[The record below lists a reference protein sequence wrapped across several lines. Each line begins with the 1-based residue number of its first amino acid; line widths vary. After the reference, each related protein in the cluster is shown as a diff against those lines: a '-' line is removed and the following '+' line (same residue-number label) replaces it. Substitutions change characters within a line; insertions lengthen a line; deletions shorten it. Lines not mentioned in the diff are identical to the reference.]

1 MGIFDK
7 LFKKKSTVKPKQ
19 AYQPEWDFYFSNVD
33 DKLSSIAV
41 DLALNEIAPI
51 ENQPNLVWVSIPM
64 NNPRPDGLSS
74 NEESTILADIE
85 DAIADSLTNKLG
97 ATQCGR
103 LTSNNFRDLYFFLG
117 DSTLYDK
124 AISDVMVAFPNYQYD
139 YGIKEDPE
147 WESYFN
153 ILYPLPTQMQSILN
167 RRVIDN
173 LESHGDRLTKER
185 PVFHWM
191 YFKSDMDRNTLLE
204 SIKNDSFE
212 TVNVSHDDSY
222 EYPYGLQISRVDKV
236 DLKSVDEYVLKLWNL
251 TNEAGGDYDGWE
263 TSIEKD

>member
-7 LFKKKSTVKPKQ
+7 LFKKKETVETKQ
-19 AYQPEWDFYFSNVD
+19 VYQPEWDFYFSNVD
-33 DKLSSIAV
+33 DKFSSIAV
-41 DLALNEIAPI
+41 DLALNKIAPI
-51 ENQPNLVWVSIPM
+51 ESQPNLVWVSITM

-74 NEESTILADIE
+74 TEESGTLADIE
-85 DAIADSLTNKLG
+85 DAIADSLMNKFG

-103 LTSNNFRDLYFFLG
+103 LTSNNFRNLYFFFG

-124 AISDVMVAFPNYQYD
+124 AISDVMIAFPNYQYD

-147 WESYFN
+147 WSGYFDF
-153 ILYPLPTQMQSILN
+153 LYPLPNQMQSILN

-173 LESHGDRLTKER
+173 LESHGDGLTKER

-191 YFKSDMDRNTLLE
+191 YFKSDSDRNKLLE
-204 SIKNDSFE
+204 SIEIDNFE
-212 TVNVSHDDSY
+212 IVNKSHDDSY

-236 DLKSVDEYVLKLWNL
+236 DLKSVDEYVLKLWKL
-251 TNEAGGDYDGWE
+251 TNEVGGDYDGWE